1 MDVKQSSKCNL
12 FGIQIINW
20 SPKIK
25 LDLLRIKD
33 SLHWSVWHNFYC
45 LRLKLLFGWQYCE
58 DSLTSFGLVSQT
70 TKEKEENLLSR
81 KQWSVDSSILCKC
94 YMSPS
99 NSLLPWTAY
108 DAPQINWNLNHKH
121 KALKI
126 GSQDCMW
133 LLILHNFHSIEQNW
147 RLYNDARR

>member
-1 MDVKQSSKCNL
+1 M
-12 FGIQIINW
+12 
-20 SPKIK
+20 
-25 LDLLRIKD
+25 
-33 SLHWSVWHNFYC
+33 
-45 LRLKLLFGWQYCE
+45 
-58 DSLTSFGLVSQT
+58 TSFGLVSQT

-94 YMSPS
+94 YMSPW

-108 DAPQINWNLNHKH
+108 DAPQINRNLNHKH

-147 RLYNDARR
+147 RLYNDARRKCCRRFLSHEKQKDLLHPAYSWVPCSQEKDDSTGKIERSII